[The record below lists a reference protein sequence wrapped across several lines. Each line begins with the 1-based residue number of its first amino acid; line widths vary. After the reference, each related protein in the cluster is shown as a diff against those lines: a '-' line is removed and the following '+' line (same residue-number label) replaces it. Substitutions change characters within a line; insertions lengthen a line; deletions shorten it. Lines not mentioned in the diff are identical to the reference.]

1 MRGPVAGDG
10 HRAFF
15 MLVDGSL
22 AGWSLDGRHR
32 LAGIGLNR
40 HPMAPI
46 AVAAALEALLGRTTV
61 RAAAQFADLI
71 SQQEIYE
78 TFMDGMLQLA
88 GAPWDPRLVQP

>member
-1 MRGPVAGDG
+1 
-10 HRAFF
+10 
-15 MLVDGSL
+15 MLVGGSL